1 MGAIFNFANLERKEG
16 KSCSE
21 SPRSRHG
28 RYIVWRAISVATAL
42 TETVAFELVQ
52 KQYSD
57 DGDSHPC
64 VQMISYY
71 GIYCK
76 YFLHAVL
83 PAERKLYEQI
93 IEQNELRPKK
103 EE

>member
-1 MGAIFNFANLERKEG
+1 MLRITPKQAR
-16 KSCSE
+16 
-21 SPRSRHG
+21 
-28 RYIVWRAISVATAL
+28 
-42 TETVAFELVQ
+42 TVRRLARDQCCNCVLL
-52 KQYSD
+52 D
-57 DGDSHPC
+57 DGDSHPY

-83 PAERKLYEQI
+83 PAERKLYAQI
-93 IEQNELRPKK
+93 IEQNELRSKK

>member
-1 MGAIFNFANLERKEG
+1 MLKITSKQVR
-16 KSCSE
+16 
-21 SPRSRHG
+21 
-28 RYIVWRAISVATAL
+28 
-42 TETVAFELVQ
+42 TVHRLARDRCCNCFDGNCLLL
-52 KQYSD
+52 D

-83 PAERKLYEQI
+83 PAEKELYAQI
-93 IEQNELRPKK
+93 IEQNKVKSEK

>member
-1 MGAIFNFANLERKEG
+1 
-16 KSCSE
+16 
-21 SPRSRHG
+21 
-28 RYIVWRAISVATAL
+28 
-42 TETVAFELVQ
+42 
-52 KQYSD
+52 
-57 DGDSHPC
+57 
-64 VQMISYY
+64 MISYY

>member
-1 MGAIFNFANLERKEG
+1 MLRITPKQAR
-16 KSCSE
+16 
-21 SPRSRHG
+21 
-28 RYIVWRAISVATAL
+28 
-42 TETVAFELVQ
+42 TVRRLARDQCCNCVCGNCLLL
-52 KQYSD
+52 D

-71 GIYCK
+71 GICCK

-83 PAERKLYEQI
+83 PAERKLYAQI

>member
-1 MGAIFNFANLERKEG
+1 MLRITPKQAR
-16 KSCSE
+16 
-21 SPRSRHG
+21 
-28 RYIVWRAISVATAL
+28 
-42 TETVAFELVQ
+42 TVRRLARDQCCNCVYGNCLLL
-52 KQYSD
+52 D

-64 VQMISYY
+64 VTTISYY

-83 PAERKLYEQI
+83 PAERKLYAQI
-93 IEQNELRPKK
+93 IEQNELRSKK

>member
-1 MGAIFNFANLERKEG
+1 MLRITPKQAR
-16 KSCSE
+16 
-21 SPRSRHG
+21 
-28 RYIVWRAISVATAL
+28 
-42 TETVAFELVQ
+42 TVHRLARDQCCNCTDGNYLLL
-52 KQYSD
+52 D

-76 YFLHAVL
+76 YFLCAVL

-93 IEQNELRPKK
+93 IEQNELRSKK

>member
-1 MGAIFNFANLERKEG
+1 MLRITPKQARTVRRLARDQCCNCVDG
-16 KSCSE
+16 SC
-21 SPRSRHG
+21 
-28 RYIVWRAISVATAL
+28 L
-42 TETVAFELVQ
+42 LL
-52 KQYSD
+52 D
-57 DGDSHPC
+57 DGGSHPC

-93 IEQNELRPKK
+93 IEQNELRSKK

>member
-1 MGAIFNFANLERKEG
+1 MLRIIPKQAR
-16 KSCSE
+16 
-21 SPRSRHG
+21 
-28 RYIVWRAISVATAL
+28 
-42 TETVAFELVQ
+42 TVHRLARDQCCNCTDGNCLLL
-52 KQYSD
+52 D
-57 DGDSHPC
+57 DGDSHAC

-93 IEQNELRPKK
+93 IEQNELRSEK

>member
-1 MGAIFNFANLERKEG
+1 MLRITPKQAR
-16 KSCSE
+16 
-21 SPRSRHG
+21 
-28 RYIVWRAISVATAL
+28 
-42 TETVAFELVQ
+42 TVRRLARDQCCNCTDGNCLLL
-52 KQYSD
+52 D
-57 DGDSHPC
+57 DGDSHSC

-71 GIYCK
+71 GICCK

-93 IEQNELRPKK
+93 IGQNELRSERRN

>member
-1 MGAIFNFANLERKEG
+1 MLRITPKQAR
-16 KSCSE
+16 
-21 SPRSRHG
+21 
-28 RYIVWRAISVATAL
+28 TARRL
-42 TETVAFELVQ
+42 ARDQCCNCVCGNCLLL
-52 KQYSD
+52 D

-64 VQMISYY
+64 VQMISCY

-93 IEQNELRPKK
+93 IEQNELRSKK

>member
-1 MGAIFNFANLERKEG
+1 MLRITPKQAR
-16 KSCSE
+16 
-21 SPRSRHG
+21 
-28 RYIVWRAISVATAL
+28 
-42 TETVAFELVQ
+42 TVRRLARDQCCNCVDGNCFLL
-52 KQYSD
+52 D

-71 GIYCK
+71 GICCK

-83 PAERKLYEQI
+83 PAERKLYEKI
-93 IEQNELRPKK
+93 IEQNELRSKK

>member
-1 MGAIFNFANLERKEG
+1 MLRITPKQAR
-16 KSCSE
+16 
-21 SPRSRHG
+21 
-28 RYIVWRAISVATAL
+28 
-42 TETVAFELVQ
+42 TVRRLARDQCCNCVCGNCLLL
-52 KQYSD
+52 Y

-64 VQMISYY
+64 VQLISYY

-83 PAERKLYEQI
+83 PAERKLYAQI
-93 IEQNELRPKK
+93 IEQNELRSKK

>member
-1 MGAIFNFANLERKEG
+1 MLRITPKQAR
-16 KSCSE
+16 
-21 SPRSRHG
+21 
-28 RYIVWRAISVATAL
+28 
-42 TETVAFELVQ
+42 TVYRLARNQCCNCTDGNCLLH
-52 KQYSD
+52 D

-64 VQMISYY
+64 VTTISYY

-83 PAERKLYEQI
+83 PAERKLYAQI
-93 IEQNELRPKK
+93 IEQNELSSKK

>member
-1 MGAIFNFANLERKEG
+1 MLRITPKQAR
-16 KSCSE
+16 
-21 SPRSRHG
+21 
-28 RYIVWRAISVATAL
+28 
-42 TETVAFELVQ
+42 TVRRLARDQCCNCVCGNCLLL
-52 KQYSD
+52 D

-64 VQMISYY
+64 VQMNSYY

-93 IEQNELRPKK
+93 IEQRELRPKK

>member
-1 MGAIFNFANLERKEG
+1 MLRITPKQAR
-16 KSCSE
+16 
-21 SPRSRHG
+21 
-28 RYIVWRAISVATAL
+28 
-42 TETVAFELVQ
+42 TVRRLARDQCCNCVDGNCLLLG
-52 KQYSD
+52 

-76 YFLHAVL
+76 YFLNAVL
-83 PAERKLYEQI
+83 PAEKKLYAQI
-93 IEQNELRPKK
+93 IEQNELRSERRN

>member
-1 MGAIFNFANLERKEG
+1 MLRITPKQAR
-16 KSCSE
+16 
-21 SPRSRHG
+21 
-28 RYIVWRAISVATAL
+28 
-42 TETVAFELVQ
+42 TVRRLARDQCCNCTDGNCLLL
-52 KQYSD
+52 D

-64 VQMISYY
+64 VTTISYY

-76 YFLHAVL
+76 YFLYAVL
-83 PAERKLYEQI
+83 PAERKLYAQI

>member
-1 MGAIFNFANLERKEG
+1 MLRITPKQAR
-16 KSCSE
+16 
-21 SPRSRHG
+21 
-28 RYIVWRAISVATAL
+28 
-42 TETVAFELVQ
+42 TVRRLARDQCCNCVCGNCLFL
-52 KQYSD
+52 D
-57 DGDSHPC
+57 DGDSHLC

-83 PAERKLYEQI
+83 PADRKLYEQI
-93 IEQNELRPKK
+93 IEQNELRSKRRN

>member
-1 MGAIFNFANLERKEG
+1 MLRITPKQ
-16 KSCSE
+16 
-21 SPRSRHG
+21 
-28 RYIVWRAISVATAL
+28 AL
-42 TETVAFELVQ
+42 TVRRLARDQCCNCVCGNCLLL
-52 KQYSD
+52 D

-83 PAERKLYEQI
+83 TAERKLYAQI
-93 IEQNELRPKK
+93 IEQNELRSKK

>member
-1 MGAIFNFANLERKEG
+1 MLRITPKQAR
-16 KSCSE
+16 
-21 SPRSRHG
+21 
-28 RYIVWRAISVATAL
+28 
-42 TETVAFELVQ
+42 TVHRLARDQCCNCTDGNCLLL
-52 KQYSD
+52 D

-76 YFLHAVL
+76 YFLNAVL

-93 IEQNELRPKK
+93 IEQNELRSERRN

>member
-1 MGAIFNFANLERKEG
+1 MLRITPKQAR
-16 KSCSE
+16 
-21 SPRSRHG
+21 
-28 RYIVWRAISVATAL
+28 
-42 TETVAFELVQ
+42 TVRRLARDQCCNCTDGNCLLL
-52 KQYSD
+52 D

-64 VQMISYY
+64 VQMNSYY

-83 PAERKLYEQI
+83 PAERKLYAQI

-103 EE
+103 ED